1 MKKTVALTAAGSLV
15 ALGGAAFAGGGHLL
29 EQIVDL
35 GDWVVDAHDIG
46 IVIGP
51 SIDFTADFLVTEW
64 HFDVDYVNQFDDSS
78 WASDLEFKVTNAEG
92 DWVVGQ
98 QAFDGGDPF
107 GPEDEIWDFDG
118 ADSQPT
124 GPYSHDSVH
133 AGGAAGG
140 WNVMLAESWDGG
152 VEYNNMTLTL
162 HGIPAPGALALL
174 GVAGLVGG
182 RRRRK

>member
-15 ALGGAAFAGGGHLL
+15 ALGGAAFAQ
-29 EQIVDL
+29 EQSYDISWIVE
-35 GDWVVDAHDIG
+35 AHDIG

-51 SIDFTADFLVTEW
+51 SFDIVSDLEVTGWSLE
-64 HFDVDYVNQFDDSS
+64 VDYVNVFGDSS
-78 WASDLEFKVTNAEG
+78 WMSDLELKLTNDDG

-98 QAFDGGDPF
+98 NDFDGGDPF

-118 ADSQPT
+118 AGGQPS
-124 GPYSHDSVH
+124 GHYSHTSDFGGP
-133 AGGAAGG
+133 AGD

-152 VEYNNMTLTL
+152 VEYNNMILTL
-162 HGIPAPGALALL
+162 HQIPAPGALALL